1 MTALSKVKYNP
12 SRWLTLILVTLALW
26 MGGSLVLDFVIMP
39 SMYMT
44 GMMEQAEFVSAGSM
58 IFSAFNRVEII
69 CAALGFTSLMAL
81 GITLPEGFSNRIRT
95 MSLLVLGLFAI
106 ALTYTYG
113 LTPQMT
119 ALGMNLN
126 LFNSSVEVPAAMNQ
140 LHVEYLSLEAIKL
153 AIVSLVLGWSIQATQ
168 REAVSQ

>member
-1 MTALSKVKYNP
+1 MTALSKMKYDS

-58 IFSAFNRVEII
+58 IFSAFNRIEVI
-69 CAALGFTSLMAL
+69 CAAVGFTSVMAL

-95 MSLLVLGLFAI
+95 LSILALGLLAI

-113 LTPQMT
+113 LTPEMA

-126 LFNSSVEVPAAMNQ
+126 LFNSAAEVPTAMNQ
-140 LHVEYLSLEAIKL
+140 LHVEYWSLEVIKL
-153 AIVSLVLGWSIQATQ
+153 AIVSLFLGWSIRATQ